1 MSPRTTRT
9 ASTRTLP
16 DRKPTGNRAHPRP
29 AGGTAMKSLSDLS
42 DRKLSDLAYL
52 DATRRAILEGFNAA
66 LVDFGRRYRVMIDNG
81 RLLVGVDVRRDK
93 GRWELS
99 QQSQDGVQAVIA
111 VDYSG
116 GRPEFYVMRIPP
128 GGSAGLIP
136 APGPESYDRWDLL
149 K

>member
-1 MSPRTTRT
+1 
-9 ASTRTLP
+9 
-16 DRKPTGNRAHPRP
+16 
-29 AGGTAMKSLSDLS
+29 MKSLSDLS

-66 LVDFGRRYRVMIDNG
+66 IVDFGRRYRIMIDNG
-81 RLLVGVDVRRDK
+81 RLLVGVDVRREK
-93 GRWELS
+93 GPWVLS

-116 GRPEFYVMRIPP
+116 GRAEFYVMRVPP

-136 APGPESYDRWDLL
+136 APGPESLDRWDLL